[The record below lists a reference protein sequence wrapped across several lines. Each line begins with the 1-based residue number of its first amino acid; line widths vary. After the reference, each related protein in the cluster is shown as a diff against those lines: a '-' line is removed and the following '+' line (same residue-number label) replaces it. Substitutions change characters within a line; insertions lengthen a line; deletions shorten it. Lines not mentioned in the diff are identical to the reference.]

1 MVADSLE
8 VAERVQVL
16 CGALAVTAAQLSSRQ
31 LHQICAELIL
41 VAVQLALQFKYPLH
55 LLSVVGTPHV
65 DRTFHTLQCFVR
77 HRRDHLSTLL
87 DRQRR
92 MVQKTRFQSVHVCLL
107 FRPLP
112 EHLDEVQACEELAFQ
127 KDVDGVTRASSFGVY
142 ASQSLGFSPCTAEAC
157 VCLLDHYDVALDGAR
172 VTVVGR
178 SLVIGRPVAML
189 LQARDATVTLCHSH
203 TVDLAGACREADVI
217 VVATGRPNT
226 LRPEHVRPGQVVV
239 DVGINWDEENQRLV
253 GDVDFEG
260 VAPIVRAITPVPRGV
275 GSVTTAVLAEH
286 VVRAAERSVR

>member
-1 MVADSLE
+1 MELEMRGAPVAKALGAKL
-8 VAERVQVL
+8 AERV
-16 CGALAVTAAQLSSRQ
+16 GRLADEGVVPTLAIIRVGDRPDDLTYERAATKRCEGLGMAVRRVV
-31 LHQICAELIL
+31 LHQGCAQEELLGAIRE
-41 VAVQLALQFKYPLH
+41 ANSDP
-55 LLSVVGTPHV
+55 
-65 DRTFHTLQCFVR
+65 
-77 HRRDHLSTLL
+77 
-87 DRQRR
+87 
-92 MVQKTRFQSVHVCLL
+92 SVHGCLL

>member
-1 MVADSLE
+1 MELEMRGAPVAKALGAKLS
-8 VAERVQVL
+8 ERV
-16 CGALAVTAAQLSSRQ
+16 GRLADEGVVPTLAIIRVGDRPDDLTYERAATKRCEGLGMAVRRVV
-31 LHQICAELIL
+31 LHQGCAQEELLGVIRE
-41 VAVQLALQFKYPLH
+41 ANSDP
-55 LLSVVGTPHV
+55 
-65 DRTFHTLQCFVR
+65 
-77 HRRDHLSTLL
+77 
-87 DRQRR
+87 
-92 MVQKTRFQSVHVCLL
+92 SVHGCLL

-112 EHLDEVQACEELAFQ
+112 EPLDEVQACEELAFQ